1 MTGRKLKWDA
11 NLYQDNSSFQ
21 YNLALMAIERL
32 KPEAGERILDIGC
45 GNALSTI
52 ELAKHVP
59 GGHIIAVEV
68 SPDMCEKAL
77 DNIKKSKITNISV
90 IEKDAFNIDYKN
102 EFDAV
107 FANSAIHWIYDLET
121 MYEKIYRALK
131 NNGRIIVQTALKGNN
146 ALIDTTYKLIEIP
159 EFREYFNTL
168 KLPWRFLSEDE
179 NRKILK
185 SCNYKNISIE
195 PYLYKFSFSDLN
207 SLKDYFKSAALI
219 PFLSVLPEE
228 FHEKI
233 TNRFLELYFNL
244 KMSHNMEVQ
253 MYRMFIQAEKKAL

>member
-1 MTGRKLKWDA
+1 MTSRKLKWDA

-21 YNLALMAIERL
+21 YNLALMAIKRL
-32 KPEAGERILDIGC
+32 KPLRDEKILDIGC

-52 ELAKHVP
+52 ELAKHIP
-59 GGHIIAVEV
+59 GGQIIAIEV
-68 SPDMCEKAL
+68 SPDMCKKAL

-90 IEKDAFNIDYKN
+90 IKQDAFTINYKN

-107 FANSAIHWIYDLET
+107 FSNSAIHWIYDLET
-121 MYEKIYRALK
+121 MYKKIYMALK

-146 ALIDTTYKLIEIP
+146 TLIDTAYKLVKIP
-159 EFREYFNTL
+159 EFREYFNNL

-185 SCNYKNISIE
+185 VCNYKNITIE
-195 PYLYKFSFSDLN
+195 PYLYKFSFNDLN
-207 SLKDYFKSAALI
+207 SVKDYFKSAALI

-228 FHEKI
+228 HHENI
-233 TNRFLELYFNL
+233 TDKFLELYFNL
-244 KMSHNMEVQ
+244 KMSDNLEVQ
-253 MYRMFIQAEKKAL
+253 MYRVFIQAEKGN